1 MSSAEPLALAEMPYR
16 TTEQLVESRLAGSFR
31 CHGYIVPSFLLA
43 LVVCAWFVTW
53 GDWKFFEQED
63 FCGFYD
69 AQALSMID
77 GRFDVPP
84 AAIGDE
90 AFIFQGKA
98 YGYFGIGPAL
108 LRIPLVVAFESMEGR
123 WSRMMM
129 IIGTAINLICAYRSY
144 SFATNQPSPPQL
156 SACCTRFSLSVPAS
170 V

>member
-43 LVVCAWFVTW
+43 LVVCSWFVTW

-77 GRFDVPP
+77 GCFVVPP
-84 AAIGDE
+84 PATRATP
-90 AFIFQGKA
+90 FLFQRKPYA
-98 YGYFGIGPAL
+98 C
-108 LRIPLVVAFESMEGR
+108 
-123 WSRMMM
+123 SRS
-129 IIGTAINLICAYRSY
+129 G
-144 SFATNQPSPPQL
+144 
-156 SACCTRFSLSVPAS
+156 
-170 V
+170 